1 MAVHLKI
8 IVEKY
13 YLFLKNVLHVSACTA
28 AIRFIHSFSSLSYDR
43 SKASSKASSPHSAI
57 QSFLL
62 QMKVLLVVVG
72 PVGPTTNN
80 STAAT
85 TTLQR

>member
-28 AIRFIHSFSSLSYDR
+28 AIRFIHSFSSLSDR